1 MKLEYR
7 IVEASNIRTLE
18 ERVTAL
24 LVNGWELQGGICIY
38 CEKNGFTIY
47 YQALAK

>member
-7 IVEASNIRTLE
+7 IIEASNIVTLE

-24 LVNGWELQGGICIY
+24 LVNGWELQGGVCSY
-38 CEKNGFTIY
+38 RDRNNWTIY
-47 YQALAK
+47 SQAVAK